1 MQPEPNLGTA
11 DLGTRIRRIDGVHV
25 VHICTYLVDVC
36 LRTNHPINREI
47 DEILPVDLPLG
58 DAVARCPLTQSGSL
72 AIEQL
77 DPSPA
82 GLPTRELLL
91 IPQLNDPRRVLHV
104 YSVLPEG
111 HDLIPHFGWIRIPPP
126 ARMRLFLGPGSI
138 RRADGWTMDD
148 NILIRKHGE
157 RRIHRAAAGGVDDGG
172 VDSTARGGRGGE
184 EEAAPRGRMV
194 DGIER
199 EQLHKGVDSGRWA
212 ATGESVGSDRGS
224 GGGNIMVGRCSS
236 SSACFCGEPAEGII
250 WREKK
255 ELFPTESGKYPGG
268 GGKKLNSKIR
278 DNCTGHCSI
287 NLM

>member
-194 DGIER
+194 DGVKR
-199 EQLHKGVDSGRWA
+199 VRLHKGRRLRA
-212 ATGESVGSDRGS
+212 MGS
-224 GGGNIMVGRCSS
+224 GGGERRVRPRWGGVEKLWLALYSS
-236 SSACFCGEPAEGII
+236 LPHASVESLQKESYGG
-250 WREKK
+250 KK
-255 ELFPTESGKYPGG
+255 KLFPTESGKYPGG

-278 DNCTGHCSI
+278 DNCTGHCSTY
-287 NLM
+287 